1 MLGKSLRRFVRL
13 ALVTSIVL
21 VATMFFKIVTPTG
34 YIHLGDGIIY
44 AATLA
49 FGGGFAA
56 VAGGLGSAMA
66 DVMGDFVAWAPWTLA
81 IKAVAGYL
89 LGNLAQVGSGV
100 LIVHFLAP
108 VLSRIGG

>member
-1 MLGKSLRRFVRL
+1 
-13 ALVTSIVL
+13 
-21 VATMFFKIVTPTG
+21 
-34 YIHLGDGIIY
+34 
-44 AATLA
+44 
-49 FGGGFAA
+49 
-56 VAGGLGSAMA
+56 MA

>member
-1 MLGKSLRRFVRL
+1 MSGESLRRFVRL

-44 AATLA
+44 AAALA
-49 FGGGFAA
+49 FGGFAA

-81 IKAVAGYL
+81 IKAAAGYL
-89 LGNLAQVGSGV
+89 LGNLAQVGSGM
-100 LIVHFLAP
+100 LIGHFLAP
-108 VLSRIGG
+108 LLSRIGG